1 MPFAVRGR
9 SISPPAAR
17 SSVAS
22 GTATTTR
29 RRVRAIFFPLAAAT
43 LGLLFAVAIAEIA
56 LRARSL
62 APSQAISTVTE
73 SEFRRVP
80 GIFGPGQRIVDRQIA
95 ALPFAVQIDS
105 LGYRGV
111 GFPVQKRPGELRILA
126 IGDSFTYG
134 DFVDNDSTFPAVLQR
149 DLAASCGRPV
159 TVINAGVGGSTITT
173 AIHMLDRAWR
183 LSPDV
188 VLLTF
193 VENDVDDLRND
204 MWGELTSNRQAK
216 SKFPLSV
223 IYPVLRRSALWNF
236 SLKLRGRIRA
246 VGYSALPSDPADLRP
261 RSDVPRLRAEYG
273 RVLHALA
280 SEVRKRDRSL
290 VLVAFPSH
298 LTVSGITTDE
308 QLQWLERTGRDQDV
322 PTFNL
327 LEPFKASGLPTTT
340 LYLLPH
346 DGHPSPRGYEVAG
359 SWLTSRLAAL
369 RICQTPE

>member
-1 MPFAVRGR
+1 MPFAVREPR
-9 SISPPAAR
+9 SSSPPA
-17 SSVAS
+17 SFSVAR
-22 GTATTTR
+22 GTATTGR
-29 RRVRAIFFPLAAAT
+29 RLRAILFPLAATA
-43 LGLLFAVAIAEIA
+43 LGLLFAIVIAEIA

-62 APSQAISTVTE
+62 APSDAISTVTE

-80 GIFGPGQRIVDRQIA
+80 GIFGPGQRIVDRQVA

-105 LGYRGV
+105 LGYRGA
-111 GFPVQKRPGELRILA
+111 GFPVQKQPGELRVLA

-134 DFVDNDSTFPAVLQR
+134 DFVDTDSTFPAVLQR
-149 DLAASCGRPV
+149 DLTVTCARPV

-173 AIHMLDRAWR
+173 AIHMLERAWK

-204 MWGELTSNRQAK
+204 MWGELAANRQAK

-246 VGYSALPSDPADLRP
+246 VGYSALPNSPADLRP
-261 RSDVPRLRAEYG
+261 RSDVPALRAEYG
-273 RVLHALA
+273 RVLRTLA
-280 SEVRKRDRSL
+280 NEVRAHDRSL
-290 VLVAFPSH
+290 VLAAFPSH
-298 LTVSGITTDE
+298 LTLSGITTDE
-308 QLQWLERTGRDQDV
+308 QLQWLERTGKEQGV
-322 PTFNL
+322 ATFNL

>member
-1 MPFAVRGR
+1 MPYAVRGR
-9 SISPPAAR
+9 RISPPPAR
-17 SSVAS
+17 PSVAG
-22 GTATTTR
+22 GTGH
-29 RRVRAIFFPLAAAT
+29 RVRALLFPLAATA
-43 LGLLFAVAIAEIA
+43 LGLLFAVLIAEIA

-62 APSQAISTVTE
+62 APSDAISTVTE

-80 GIFGPGQRIVDRQIA
+80 GIFGPGQRIVDRQVA

-105 LGYRGV
+105 LGYRGA

-134 DFVDNDSTFPAVLQR
+134 DFVDDDSTFPAVLQR

-173 AIHMLDRAWR
+173 AIHMLERAWK

-204 MWGELTSNRQAK
+204 MWGELAANRQAK

-246 VGYSALPSDPADLRP
+246 VGYSALPSSPADLRP
-261 RSDVPRLRAEYG
+261 RSDVPRLRGEYG
-273 RVLHALA
+273 RVLQTLA

-298 LTVSGITTDE
+298 LTMSGITTDE
-308 QLQWLERTGRDQDV
+308 QLQWLERTGKEQGV

-327 LEPFKASGLPTTT
+327 LEPLKASGLPTAT